1 MSSDGGFIDLRL
13 NRQEGMNQE
22 SFWPSFTDI
31 MTVIVMIFMVSF
43 VVLLM
48 RNIELVNQL
57 RATMEAERMAQELA
71 RTTGEQKEG
80 LALKLIAT
88 ENELSMLRIRLM
100 QMDEQSKRQIST
112 IGTQTE
118 DIATLQAAK
127 EALTLRQDQLLSE
140 NYTLGQRLK
149 RASTTINSQQQNL
162 ETLQQNLDS
171 TQQQLAGSQQQ
182 LINSRQQLS
191 NSQQQ
196 LENSQQQ
203 LAAVQVDLAS
213 LEQEHD
219 SVQQQLTSLQATYG
233 LQSLELLELKTTE
246 RRYGRQINTLQGEF
260 DELKLKYNKLIRPAR
275 SPEGHYLVE
284 VRYTKSGGRLII
296 EYQTADKPGYSTVS
310 QANLENQLDKLL
322 KIRKEGLYIKLIF
335 PEKSGLSFNEAWGFT
350 SRLQGKY
357 DYYSQEGGDD
367 PVPVAVPAIRGE

>member
-1 MSSDGGFIDLRL
+1 MSPDGGFTDLRL

-57 RATMEAERMAQELA
+57 RATMEAERTAQELA
-71 RTTGEQKEG
+71 RTTGEQKEN

-100 QMDEQSKRQIST
+100 QMDEQSKSQIST

-118 DIATLQAAK
+118 DIATLEATK
-127 EALTLRQDQLLSE
+127 KALTLRQNQLVAE

-182 LINSRQQLS
+182 LINSQQQLS
-191 NSQQQ
+191 NAQQQ
-196 LENSQQQ
+196 VENSQQQ

-213 LEQEHD
+213 LEQEHE

-246 RRYGRQINTLQGEF
+246 RRFGRQINTLQGEF
-260 DELKLKYNKLIRPAR
+260 DDLKLKYNKLIRPAR

-284 VRYTKSGGRLII
+284 VRYTKSAGRLVI
-296 EYQTADKPGYSTVS
+296 EYQTEDKPGYSAVS
-310 QANLENQLDKLL
+310 QTVLENQLDKLM

-335 PEKSGLSFNEAWGFT
+335 PEKSGLSFNEAWQFT

-357 DYYSQEGGDD
+357 DYYSQEGADD
-367 PVPVAVPAIRGE
+367 LVPVDIQGE

>member
-1 MSSDGGFIDLRL
+1 MSSDDGFIDLRL

-57 RATMEAERMAQELA
+57 RATMEAERTAQELA
-71 RTTGEQKEG
+71 RTTGEQKES

-100 QMDEQSKRQIST
+100 QMDEQSKSQIST

-118 DIATLQAAK
+118 DIARLQATK
-127 EALTLRQDQLLSE
+127 EALTLRQDQLVAE

-213 LEQEHD
+213 LEQEHE

-233 LQSLELLELKTTE
+233 LQSLELLEIKTTE
-246 RRYGRQINTLQGEF
+246 RRFGRQINTLQGEY

-310 QANLENQLDKLL
+310 QATLENQLDKLL

-335 PEKSGLSFNEAWGFT
+335 PENSGLSFNEAWEFT
-350 SRLQGKY
+350 SRLHGKY
-357 DYYSQEGGDD
+357 DYYSQEGADD
-367 PVPVAVPAIRGE
+367 LVPVDIREE